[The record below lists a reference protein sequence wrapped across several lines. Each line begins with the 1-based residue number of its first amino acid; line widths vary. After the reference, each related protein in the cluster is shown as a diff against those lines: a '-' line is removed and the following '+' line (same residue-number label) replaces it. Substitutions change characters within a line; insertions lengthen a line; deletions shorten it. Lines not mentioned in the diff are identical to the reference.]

1 MTGKEIQESLQ
12 YSISRQGYGSFLQ
25 VAGINFEYNTNK
37 QVFNVKKNELP
48 LEPNIQYRVAVNTW
62 MLMGGDGHGSLKKCP
77 VKTEASMLI
86 REILYNYI
94 EEKEIITV
102 PKGGRINA
110 VD

>member
-1 MTGKEIQESLQ
+1 MRSLQ
-12 YSISRQGYGSFLQ
+12 YSISRKGYGSFLQ
-25 VAGINFEYNTNK
+25 IAGIVCDYNSRG
-37 QVFNVKKNELP
+37 QVFNVSKNGLP
-48 LEPNIQYRVAVNTW
+48 LEDHIQYRVAVSSW
-62 MLMGGDGHGSLKKCP
+62 MLMGGDGYGSLKKCP